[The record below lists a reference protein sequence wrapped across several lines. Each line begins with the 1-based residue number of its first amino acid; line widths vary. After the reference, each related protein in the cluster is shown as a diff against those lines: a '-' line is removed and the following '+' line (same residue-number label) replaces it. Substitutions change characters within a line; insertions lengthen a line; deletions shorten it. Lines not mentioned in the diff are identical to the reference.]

1 MVRTM
6 DKKLHALPTDLT
18 VVYPES
24 DGKPMAETDFH
35 YEIMTEMIDTLKERY
50 AEHHDVY
57 VAGNLIVYYQEA
69 QPKKFLAPDVFVV
82 FGVEK
87 KKRRTYRLWEE
98 GKGPD
103 FVLEVASQSTCDYDL
118 GEKKDLYASILGV
131 QEYYLYDPDKRYLP
145 LPLLGF
151 RLVKGVYVPIQA
163 VEGRLPSDTL
173 GLELGE
179 EGGRL
184 RLYNPLTKE
193 WVLKPA
199 EQAKA
204 EARQAQARAQQAE
217 TKAQHEA
224 LARQQ
229 AEAELARLR
238 AELER
243 LRTSSTH
250 P

>member
-1 MVRTM
+1 
-6 DKKLHALPTDLT
+6 
-18 VVYPES
+18 
-24 DGKPMAETDFH
+24 
-35 YEIMTEMIDTLKERY
+35 
-50 AEHHDVY
+50 
-57 VAGNLIVYYQEA
+57 
-69 QPKKFLAPDVFVV
+69 
-82 FGVEK
+82 
-87 KKRRTYRLWEE
+87 LWEE

-103 FVLEVASQSTCDYDL
+103 FVLEVASESTCDYDL

-145 LPLLGF
+145 SPLLGF
-151 RLVKGVYVPIQA
+151 RLVEGVYVPIQD

-204 EARQAQARAQQAE
+204 QAQQAEAEAQRSRAKARQAQDKARRARAQVRQAKAKAQQAE
-217 TKAQHEA
+217 SKAQHEA

-229 AEAELARLR
+229 AQAELARLR